1 MSENECGGF
10 RVCLREGRR
19 TESGQGVAEM
29 IIYDLR
35 CVNEHRFEGWFRSA
49 TDFEAQ
55 MSRHLVSCPQ
65 CDSEQVR
72 RVPSAVAIGG
82 HAPSETRGSRKMATM
97 PAGTQMIAA
106 YRELVRTLIANSDDV
121 GDRFAEEARKIH
133 YDDAPDRT
141 IHGTATQD
149 DLTSLAD
156 EGISESGDTNLSFR
170 CFV

>member
-1 MSENECGGF
+1 
-10 RVCLREGRR
+10 
-19 TESGQGVAEM
+19 M

-65 CDSEQVR
+65 CDSAEVR

-82 HAPSETRGSRKMATM
+82 HAPSETHGSRKMATT
-97 PAGTQMIAA
+97 PAGTQVIAA
-106 YRELVRTLIANSDDV
+106 YRELVRTLIADSDDV

-156 EGISESGDTNLSFR
+156 EGISVIKLPRFR
-170 CFV
+170 EEDLN

>member
-1 MSENECGGF
+1 
-10 RVCLREGRR
+10 
-19 TESGQGVAEM
+19 M

-133 YDDAPDRT
+133 YDDAPDRS

-156 EGISESGDTNLSFR
+156 EGISVIKLPRFR
-170 CFV
+170 EEDLN